1 MSVRL
6 TVEELIDEALL
17 VIGGKVLGPPGIG
30 PLVADRGGRQCAQ
43 GLAAGATCAVAG
55 IDQDVVGQGEELVLQ
70 ADIEL
75 LGALK
80 AGVLSPGS
88 LIEEVRAA
96 EVSGEDEV
104 SGDHVAG
111 VIAEG
116 AVGHQEHQMLWGVA
130 RGVPGL
136 HADVAQGD
144 HVTVLQP
151 GGIEAVLPV
160 LAPLAGDERFG
171 TCRGRELTGA
181 GEVVGVDMGLGDLS
195 DAHAMVRGE
204 VEVFAD
210 VAAGVDDH
218 ALAGGLAADEVAGL
232 GKVLVVDAF

>member
-1 MSVRL
+1 M
-6 TVEELIDEALL
+6 
-17 VIGGKVLGPPGIG
+17 
-30 PLVADRGGRQCAQ
+30 
-43 GLAAGATCAVAG
+43 AG

-70 ADIEL
+70 TAVEL

-88 LIEEVRAA
+88 LIEQVRAP
-96 EVSGEDEV
+96 EISGEDEV
-104 SGDHVAG
+104 SGDHIAG

-116 AVGHQEHQMLWGVA
+116 AVGDQEHQMLRSVA
-130 RGVPGL
+130 RGVTGL

-144 HVTVLQP
+144 HVTVFQP

-160 LAPLAGDERFG
+160 LAPLSGDERFG
-171 TCRGRELTGA
+171 TCCGCELTGA

-195 DAHAMVRGE
+195 DAHAMVRSEIE
-204 VEVFAD
+204 VLAD

-218 ALAGGLAADEVAGL
+218 ALAGGLATDEVAGL